1 VTSETVEVS
10 HGDQDLELHRVP
22 GPSYQQLLETDRYP
36 VPGIL
41 RERSVWPVGEPHRI
55 PRERY
60 FSPEIHDREVAG
72 MWLKVWQ
79 MACRADQIREVGDS
93 VLYQFANRQYIVL
106 RVDEHR
112 VKAFPNSCLH
122 RGRQLRNC
130 DGKIGRLRCPY
141 HGFTWNRDGSL
152 AEVPTSWDFDGL
164 DPEALRMPEAKVEL
178 WGGFVFINPDPDAGP
193 LAEHLG
199 EAPRHFDRVPL
210 DGWGTKIHAAKV
222 LDCNWKA
229 GLEAF
234 IEAAHVVTTHP
245 QSVTGNDPCNSQ
257 YDIWDNLVRII
268 TPMGVPSV
276 RLARDPGEQRKMDGM
291 MGRKSTQRSVIE
303 VPEGAKARHMFADLH
318 RGRFKRAGITEQFS
332 DAEMCD
338 LMTYW
343 VFPNLLVLGGPRGTV
358 MRFRPWGRDP
368 RRSVMDVMQLGPPS
382 PQDAEATVPLASW
395 VPQDQTWS
403 EQPGLSDYELVDQDM
418 ANMIAVQEGIEN
430 APDVPLLL
438 SDYQE
443 AAISHFHHLLY
454 ERWLKEETG

>member
-1 VTSETVEVS
+1 MTTETVDVS
-10 HGDQDLELHRVP
+10 HGDQDLEMHRVP

-36 VPGIL
+36 VPEIL
-41 RERSVWPVGEPHRI
+41 RERSAWPLGEPHRI

-60 FSPEIHDREVAG
+60 YSQEIHDREVSG
-72 MWLKVWQ
+72 LWMRVWQ
-79 MACRADQIREVGDS
+79 MMCRADQIREVGDS
-93 VLYQFANRQYIVL
+93 VLYQVANRQYIVL
-106 RVDEHR
+106 RVDDHT

-122 RGRQLRNC
+122 RGRALRSC

-152 AEVPTSWDFDGL
+152 AEVPTQWDFADL
-164 DPEALRMPEAKVEL
+164 DPQSLRMPEARVEL
-178 WGGFVFINPDPDAGP
+178 WGGFVFVNPDPDAAP

-276 RLARDPGEQRKMDGM
+276 RLSRDPGEQKKMDGM
-291 MGRKSTQRSVIE
+291 MGRKSTQASVVE
-303 VPEGAKARHMFADLH
+303 VPEGAIARHMFADLH
-318 RGRFKRAGITEQFS
+318 RGRFQRAGITEQFS

-368 RRSVMDVMQLGPPS
+368 RRSVMDVIQLGPPS
-382 PQDAEATVPLASW
+382 PKHAEAKVPLAGW
-395 VPQDQTWS
+395 VPADQTWS
-403 EQPGLSDYELVDQDM
+403 EQPGLADYELVDQDM

-430 APDVPLLL
+430 APDIPVLL

-443 AAISHFHHLLY
+443 SAIAHFHHLLY
-454 ERWLKEETG
+454 EKWLA